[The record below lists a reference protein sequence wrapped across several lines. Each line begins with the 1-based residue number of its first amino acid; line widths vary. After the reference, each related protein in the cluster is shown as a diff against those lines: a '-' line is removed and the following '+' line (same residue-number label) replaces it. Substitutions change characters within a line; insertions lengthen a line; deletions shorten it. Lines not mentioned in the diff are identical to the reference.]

1 MPFTQD
7 EGRKQWPF
15 QSLKRRHHRVTSL
28 QHGLPDYIS
37 KVCKEDGPETR
48 IPETAC
54 WKISR
59 RTPRSF
65 VWGQLEGGLQ

>member
-1 MPFTQD
+1 MAFPVTEEEAPQGD
-7 EGRKQWPF
+7 ISPTPITGLH
-15 QSLKRRHHRVTSL
+15 LK
-28 QHGLPDYIS
+28 GL
-37 KVCKEDGPETR
+37 VCKEDGPETR